1 MCFQSDTKKRLVRT
15 CLKKINL
22 SPNFLDTHLCGSYSI
37 SSTSYTFFFFFF
49 FFFFLPFFLSFFLT
63 LFLFAPFFPPTFF
76 FFFFFFFFF
85 WNPSYRAYFQPLF
98 LYGLSFTTKF
108 LCDPFHRAH
117 HGNLVRPG
125 KNAPQ
130 RTQGHI
136 LYKKRGAKHLDLSF
150 FLFLFFP
157 PLFQQLL
164 CWHGKRKKSTRP
176 GLCGKKTTAF
186 YRPGDKNDWMA
197 NASSLTE
204 SCMELPVPL

>member
-1 MCFQSDTKKRLVRT
+1 MSLCFLHAHFMPRHHRGKKLARKWWLKKKWRMCFQSDTKKRLVRT

-37 SSTSYTFFFFFF
+37 SSTSY
-49 FFFFLPFFLSFFLT
+49 S
-63 LFLFAPFFPPTFF
+63 
-76 FFFFFFFFF
+76 FFFF

-136 LYKKRGAKHLDLSF
+136 LYKKRGGKASGSF
-150 FLFLFFP
+150 FLSFSFFP
-157 PLFQQLL
+157 PSFPAAPLLAWQKKKKAQDRVCVARKPLLFID
-164 CWHGKRKKSTRP
+164 RETR
-176 GLCGKKTTAF
+176 
-186 YRPGDKNDWMA
+186 M
-197 NASSLTE
+197 TE
-204 SCMELPVPL
+204 WPTHLH

>member
-37 SSTSYTFFFFFF
+37 SSTSYSFFFF
-49 FFFFLPFFLSFFLT
+49 FFFFLNT
-63 LFLFAPFFPPTFF
+63 K
-76 FFFFFFFFF
+76 
-85 WNPSYRAYFQPLF
+85 NRAYFQPLF

-136 LYKKRGAKHLDLSF
+136 LYKKKGGQSIWIFLSF
-150 FLFLFFP
+150 FFFFS
-157 PLFQQLL
+157 PLFSSSSSAGMAKEKKAQDRVCVARKPLL
-164 CWHGKRKKSTRP
+164 FIDRETR
-176 GLCGKKTTAF
+176 
-186 YRPGDKNDWMA
+186 M
-197 NASSLTE
+197 TE
-204 SCMELPVPL
+204 WPTHLH